1 MSTSKTIL
9 TDSMFRGG
17 VVMLTADK
25 NYSKIFHSPGLEP
38 WVLGVLLRVKPN
50 SMVDVGCGYGFW
62 GFIAKRHINSLS
74 YVVGLDLDRD
84 RLIKAKVAYDDM
96 VLADAKKL
104 PFRASSFDAVLAIEV
119 LHGLEGDKLTT
130 TLQQI
135 KEICKRVAII
145 SFPKL
150 GSNQRRVL
158 MEHRLKKYR
167 YLLRGF
173 VLVSDGGEV
182 ILMYETRF
190 IKFLRLLVKVAYPL
204 LKLIRLFKEGYHLAI
219 YFRE

>member
-1 MSTSKTIL
+1 MI
-9 TDSMFRGG
+9 
-17 VVMLTADK
+17 TADTEYPK
-25 NYSKIFHSPGLEP
+25 VFHSSGLEP

-62 GFIAKRHINSLS
+62 GFIAKRRINSLS

-119 LHGLEGDKLTT
+119 LHGLEEDELAT

-150 GSNQRRVL
+150 SPDQRKILTR
-158 MEHRLKKYR
+158 HRLKKCR

-173 VLVSDGGEV
+173 ILASNSGEV
-182 ILMYETRF
+182 ILMYETKF
-190 IKFLRLLVKVAYPL
+190 IKFLRLLVKVVYPL
-204 LKLIRLFKEGYHLAI
+204 LKLMKWFKEGYHLVI